1 MPTIRQLSYLVAVA
15 DQLHFGRAARQ
26 VNVAQ
31 PTLSVQLSSLEDKL
45 GNRLVERTTGSVAL
59 TPLGREV
66 AERARKLLADVQEI
80 KDVAARVRTGLS
92 GILRLGVPPT
102 LGPYLLPHVIPN
114 LHKVYPE
121 LRLYVKEGTPKDLQD
136 ELAKGQL
143 DIMLSPYPVPHRGLE
158 VTPLFYEPLLVG
170 AAPDHWLS
178 RQSPLNRDH
187 LKGEKVLI
195 LENGHHLHNQVRD
208 LCDDLDAEP
217 MYNYEGTSLDTLRH
231 MVSMGL
237 GISFFPALYVHS
249 EIHKRKEITILPLE
263 DLFLERKIGIAWRAG
278 TAMVP
283 QYIELTNQISK
294 GLATTAKKIQI
305 KPIRID
311 HECVW
316 S

>member
-1 MPTIRQLSYLVAVA
+1 M
-15 DQLHFGRAARQ
+15 
-26 VNVAQ
+26 
-31 PTLSVQLSSLEDKL
+31 
-45 GNRLVERTTGSVAL
+45 ERTTGSVAL

-178 RQSPLNRDH
+178 RQSPLNRDQ

-195 LENGHHLHNQVRD
+195 LED
-208 LCDDLDAEP
+208 LSNRNILPTTDLSGQPAEP

-249 EIHKRKEITILPLE
+249 EIRKRKEITILPLE